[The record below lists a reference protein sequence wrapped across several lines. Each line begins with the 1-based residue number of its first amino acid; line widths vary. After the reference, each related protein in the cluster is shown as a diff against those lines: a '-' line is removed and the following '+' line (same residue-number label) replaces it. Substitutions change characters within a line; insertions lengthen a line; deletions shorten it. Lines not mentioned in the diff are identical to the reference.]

1 MAPPALLGGV
11 VARTPKLANRTL
23 SLPRGNVMDNTN
35 ENLFG
40 IDTKIDIRNTPR
52 RRQTQN
58 LLVEVIVCHK
68 DIFDVYPQNSL

>member
-1 MAPPALLGGV
+1 
-11 VARTPKLANRTL
+11 
-23 SLPRGNVMDNTN
+23 MDNTN

>member
-23 SLPRGNVMDNTN
+23 NLPCGNVMDNAN
-35 ENLFG
+35 KNLIV
-40 IDTKIDIRNTPR
+40 IDTKIDVRNTPR

-68 DIFDVYPQNSL
+68 DIFDTYPQNSL